1 MERYWWQYIQ
11 KKFTKFLEVLNSY
24 PLEIII
30 TSRYSKERIE
40 FLDVQVIK
48 KDIGLITDVF
58 INFVDTH
65 Q

>member
-1 MERYWWQYIQ
+1 MKIYSK